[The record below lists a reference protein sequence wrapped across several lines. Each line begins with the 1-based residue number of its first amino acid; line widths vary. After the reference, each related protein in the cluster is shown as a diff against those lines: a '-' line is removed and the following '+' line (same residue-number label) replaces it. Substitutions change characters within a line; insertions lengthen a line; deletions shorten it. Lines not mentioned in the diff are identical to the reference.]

1 MLRSRQ
7 GPQGPDFRGKE
18 PGKRMGT
25 LPKTVIA
32 LQQPLCS
39 GRGLLGWVLRGASG
53 VPPPQSCV
61 SSQPSSR
68 GGMGHF

>member
-1 MLRSRQ
+1 
-7 GPQGPDFRGKE
+7 
-18 PGKRMGT
+18 MGM
-25 LPKTVIA
+25 LPKTVIT

-39 GRGLLGWVLRGASG
+39 GSHWAGFYKGPSG

-61 SSQPSSR
+61 GSQPSSR